1 MVNVSFARCKI
12 HAATME
18 VLCVLIA
25 GVDGNRLKSLLD
37 DCGMRFLISAQH
49 YIYLLKTIPITQ
61 RTQLQKSGLCSAH
74 YVWAFHSDYQ
84 QVTLHSQHTVISGN
98 S

>member
-1 MVNVSFARCKI
+1 MKVSCFVI
-12 HAATME
+12 E
-18 VLCVLIA
+18 
-25 GVDGNRLKSLLD
+25 GVDGNRVKSLLD

-49 YIYLLKTIPITQ
+49 YIYLLKTVPIAQ

-84 QVTLHSQHTVISGN
+84 QVTACCYHESL
-98 S
+98 